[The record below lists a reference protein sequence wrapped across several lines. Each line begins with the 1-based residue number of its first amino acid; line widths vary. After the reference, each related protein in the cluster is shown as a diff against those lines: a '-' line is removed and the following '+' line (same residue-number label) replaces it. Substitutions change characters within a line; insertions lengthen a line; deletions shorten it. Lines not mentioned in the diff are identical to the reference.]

1 MKIEYDKIIKNCISE
16 NIKKQNAV
24 FVFPTQI
31 CATMWCDKSLEFS
44 GVTAVALE
52 RFIAWDDFKGSSI
65 RSRQQNKNAV
75 PAAMRSIFAE
85 NLIKKNSES
94 PFFKNIIPQEFAK
107 SAGRFSGWIAAVLPS
122 LAMWKKTFDSKKVSG
137 DDEDFDFLELYR
149 RYKDFLD
156 GNNLFDPAWETPPF

>member
-122 LAMWKKTFDSKKVSG
+122 RAM
-137 DDEDFDFLELYR
+137 
-149 RYKDFLD
+149 
-156 GNNLFDPAWETPPF
+156 